1 MSIQK
6 NISKNF
12 IIFLKKV
19 LTREAECSI
28 MTKLSRKEGG
38 SRSLKIE
45 QQERSVKPYT
55 AKSREGKE
63 HGNSYNSFEHRIDG
77 EAKLRKKDSEI
88 EARQA

>member
-1 MSIQK
+1 MSIIK
-6 NISKNF
+6 KVKKIV
-12 IIFLKKV
+12 KKV

-55 AKSREGKE
+55 AEAVKE
-63 HGNSYNSFEHRIDG
+63 KNMETRTIPLNTE
-77 EAKLRKKDSEI
+77 
-88 EARQA
+88 

>member
-1 MSIQK
+1 MSIIK
-6 NISKNF
+6 KVKKIA
-12 IIFLKKV
+12 KKV

-55 AKSREGKE
+55 AKAVKE
-63 HGNSYNSFEHRIDG
+63 KNMETRTIPLNTE
-77 EAKLRKKDSEI
+77 
-88 EARQA
+88 

>member
-55 AKSREGKE
+55 AKAVKE
-63 HGNSYNSFEHRIDG
+63 KNMETRTIPLNTE
-77 EAKLRKKDSEI
+77 
-88 EARQA
+88 

>member
-1 MSIQK
+1 MSIIK
-6 NISKNF
+6 KVKKIA
-12 IIFLKKV
+12 KKV

-55 AKSREGKE
+55 AEAVKE
-63 HGNSYNSFEHRIDG
+63 KNMETRTIPLNTE
-77 EAKLRKKDSEI
+77 
-88 EARQA
+88 

>member
-1 MSIQK
+1 MTKLS
-6 NISKNF
+6 
-12 IIFLKKV
+12 KKV

-55 AKSREGKE
+55 AEAVKE
-63 HGNSYNSFEHRIDG
+63 KNMETRTIPLNTE
-77 EAKLRKKDSEI
+77 
-88 EARQA
+88 

>member
-55 AKSREGKE
+55 AEAVKE
-63 HGNSYNSFEHRIDG
+63 KNMETRTIPLNTE
-77 EAKLRKKDSEI
+77 
-88 EARQA
+88 